1 MQCACT
7 NPGYFAPASS
17 SLSRGGR
24 LVEDLV
30 PFLDRDIHDPRAS
43 QLANHPK
50 RKHLDT
56 HAVRGPCAGRE
67 CETAVGG
74 CRGRAVLL

>member
-1 MQCACT
+1 MAAVPSC
-7 NPGYFAPASS
+7 FAPASGAPP
-17 SLSRGGR
+17 RGGR

-30 PFLDRDIHDPRAS
+30 PFLDRDINDPRAS

-56 HAVRGPCAGRE
+56 HAVRGPRSGRE
-67 CETAVGG
+67 CETAAGG
-74 CRGRAVLL
+74 LSGSHPC